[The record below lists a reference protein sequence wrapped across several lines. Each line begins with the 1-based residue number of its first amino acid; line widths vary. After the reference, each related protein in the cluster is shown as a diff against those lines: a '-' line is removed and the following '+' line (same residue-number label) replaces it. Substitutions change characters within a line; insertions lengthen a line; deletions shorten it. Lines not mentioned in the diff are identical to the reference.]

1 MKTIIYSDMDGVLV
15 DFEKQLE
22 KTTKM
27 SISKWAKLDR
37 RKRWDPVI
45 ANKDFWPKMPW
56 LAEGRKLWSYI
67 RKYNTHILSAYV
79 EHAHD
84 PNCIPG
90 KAFWAQR
97 NLGLPRNKINLVIR
111 SAKQNYAMS
120 GGKPNILIDDYK
132 KNTDQ
137 FTTRGGIGIHF
148 TTASKTIAEL
158 KKHGF

>member
-15 DFEKQLE
+15 DFEKQIE

-27 SISKWAKLDR
+27 PISQWAKLDR
-37 RKRWDPVI
+37 HKRWDPVI

-90 KAFWAQR
+90 KAKWAMSKAGIDR
-97 NLGLPRNKINLVIR
+97 SKINLVMR
-111 SAKQNYAMS
+111 SQKKDYAKV
-120 GGKPNILIDDYK
+120 GGEPTILIDDYD
-132 KNTDQ
+132 KNTKE
-137 FTTRGGIGIHF
+137 FTQRGGIGITF
-148 TTASKTIAEL
+148 KTANQVISEL
-158 KKHGF
+158 KKLGF

>member
-1 MKTIIYSDMDGVLV
+1 MDGVLV

-22 KTTKM
+22 KTVKM
-27 SISKWAKLDR
+27 PISKWASLDR

-67 RKYNTHILSAYV
+67 SKYKPHILSAYV

-90 KAFWAQR
+90 KAYWAKT
-97 NLGLPRNKINLVIR
+97 NLGLSQSRINLVRR

-137 FTTRGGIGIHF
+137 FTARGGIGIHF
-148 TTASKTIAEL
+148 TTASKAIAEL